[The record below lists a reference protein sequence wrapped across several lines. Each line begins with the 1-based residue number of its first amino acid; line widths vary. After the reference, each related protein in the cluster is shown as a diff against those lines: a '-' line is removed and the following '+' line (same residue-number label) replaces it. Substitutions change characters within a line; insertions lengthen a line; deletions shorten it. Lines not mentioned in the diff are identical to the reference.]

1 MGRIAIRRRV
11 TRVSLETGARSTE
24 DLLAA
29 EEPLEIRVGGT
40 PLAVTMRT
48 PGHDFDLAAGFLVS
62 EGVVAAAG
70 EVLATRYC
78 AGATAEHL
86 NTYNVLDVTLA
97 SGVAAPDPSL
107 ERNFYTTSSCGLC
120 GKASIDAVRT
130 HSHWDVQGDDLVIS
144 ASLLATF
151 PDRLRQGQDVFDKT
165 GGLHAAGLFDG
176 RTGELLVLREDVGRH
191 NAVDKVVGWAV
202 TNGMLPLRGTV
213 MMVSGRSSF
222 ELTQKALMAGIPF
235 LAAVSAP
242 SSLAAELAT
251 EAGITLVGFL
261 RGSSMVIY
269 SRPDRVDAD
278 PARALVPAVSQEV
291 AS

>member
-86 NTYNVLDVTLA
+86 NTYNVLDV
-97 SGVAAPDPSL
+97 
-107 ERNFYTTSSCGLC
+107 
-120 GKASIDAVRT
+120 
-130 HSHWDVQGDDLVIS
+130 
-144 ASLLATF
+144 
-151 PDRLRQGQDVFDKT
+151 
-165 GGLHAAGLFDG
+165 
-176 RTGELLVLREDVGRH
+176 
-191 NAVDKVVGWAV
+191 
-202 TNGMLPLRGTV
+202 
-213 MMVSGRSSF
+213 
-222 ELTQKALMAGIPF
+222 
-235 LAAVSAP
+235 
-242 SSLAAELAT
+242 
-251 EAGITLVGFL
+251 
-261 RGSSMVIY
+261 
-269 SRPDRVDAD
+269 
-278 PARALVPAVSQEV
+278 
-291 AS
+291 